1 MKHFKLILGVIIVL
15 SFLQTNVFAL
25 ITSRVT
31 GTIIDKETGS
41 KISGADVV
49 LLSGEYSKDGDI
61 DFVILAEKKSSSRGF
76 FKFDQLGQ
84 EDMDVSSYYFLAV
97 FKKGYANYGPFGES
111 FVDNIWYDKEC
122 LFDDLEYYG
131 VKEGLIDESDVNI
144 EEIDFFKLKQGEIKH
159 FIISLEKEAVLDFK
173 MFRKTPQGTI
183 LLDDKIKRAVAQ
195 INIYHNKYLEGFK
208 YFSSFRLGG
217 LKDGIVAIEC
227 LPKGYPRQVF
237 KNIKL
242 EKGKTTSVDL
252 VLDFTT
258 GQALHGFVKK
268 KETGKPY
275 PCININFSKIINGN
289 EEYAVED
296 NHSDRNGEFWI
307 GGFEEGKY
315 HLNFHYFGIYYNEI
329 MEFAPGEKKEIT
341 WEF

>member
-31 GTIIDKETGS
+31 GTIIDKETGA

-49 LLSGEYSKDGDI
+49 LLSGRYVNNDGI
-61 DFVILAEKKSSSRGF
+61 VFGILSEKKSSSRGF
-76 FKFDQLGQ
+76 FEFDQLGQ
-84 EDMDVSSYYFLAV
+84 EDMDVNSYYFLAV
-97 FKKGYANYGPFGES
+97 FKKGYADYGPFGES
-111 FVDNIWYDKEC
+111 FVDNIWYDKHR
-122 LFDDLEYYG
+122 LFNDLEYYG
-131 VKEGLIDESDVNI
+131 VKKGLIDESDMNI

-159 FIISLEKEAVLDFK
+159 FIISLEREAVLDFK

-195 INIYHNKYLEGFK
+195 INIYHNKYLEKFK
-208 YFSSFRLGG
+208 YFSSFRLEG
-217 LKDGIVAIEC
+217 LKDGIAAIQC
-227 LPKGYPRQVF
+227 YPYGYQIQIF

-242 EKGKTTSVDL
+242 EKGKTTSVEL

-258 GQALHGFVKK
+258 GQVLHGFVKK
-268 KETGKPY
+268 KETGKPH
-275 PCININFSKIINGN
+275 PCISVYFSRVINGN

-296 NHSDRNGEFWI
+296 VSTDRNGEFWI
-307 GGFEEGKY
+307 GGFEPGKY
-315 HLNFHYFGIYYNEI
+315 ILEFSYIGIEYKEI
-329 MEFAPGEKKEIT
+329 IEFAPGEKKEIT
-341 WEF
+341 KEF

>member
-1 MKHFKLILGVIIVL
+1 MIKKQ
-15 SFLQTNVFAL
+15 SQ
-25 ITSRVT
+25 
-31 GTIIDKETGS
+31 

-61 DFVILAEKKSSSRGF
+61 DFVILVKKKSNSRGF
-76 FKFDQLGQ
+76 FKFDQLGK
-84 EDMDVSSYYFLAV
+84 EYMDVSSYYFLAV
-97 FKKGYANYGPFGES
+97 FKRGYADFGPFGES
-111 FVDNIWYDKEC
+111 FVDKIWYDKEC
-122 LFDDLEYYG
+122 LFNDLEYYG
-131 VKEGLIDESDVNI
+131 VKEGLMDESDVNI
-144 EEIDFFKLKQGEIKH
+144 EEIDLFRLKQGEIKH

-183 LLDDKIKRAVAQ
+183 LLDDKIKRAVAH
-195 INIYHNKYLEGFK
+195 INIYHNKYLENFE
-208 YFSSFRLGG
+208 YSSSFRLGG
-217 LKDGIVAIEC
+217 LKVGIAAIEC

-258 GQALHGFVKK
+258 GQVLHGFVKK
-268 KETGKPY
+268 KETGKPA
-275 PCININFSKIINGN
+275 PGFTIFFSRIINEN

-307 GGFEEGKY
+307 GRFEPGRY
-315 HLNFHYFGIYYNEI
+315 LINFFNRGIDYQEI
-329 MEFAPGEKKEIT
+329 IEFAPGEKKEIT
-341 WEF
+341 KEF

>member
-1 MKHFKLILGVIIVL
+1 MKHFKLIIGIIIVL
-15 SFLQTNVFAL
+15 SFLQTNGFAL

-31 GTIIDKETGS
+31 GTIIDKETGA

-49 LLSGEYSKDGDI
+49 LLSGIYAKNGGIVFDILSK
-61 DFVILAEKKSSSRGF
+61 KKSSSRGF

-97 FKKGYANYGPFGES
+97 FKKGYAYYGPFGES
-111 FVDNIWYDKEC
+111 FVDNIW
-122 LFDDLEYYG
+122 FDEHRLLNDLEYYG

-159 FIISLEKEAVLDFK
+159 FIINLEKEAVLYFK

-183 LLDDKIKRAVAQ
+183 LLDEDIVAH
-195 INIYHNKYLEGFK
+195 INIYHNKYLEKFK

-217 LKDGIVAIEC
+217 LKDGIASIEC

-258 GQALHGFVKK
+258 GQVLHGFVKK
-268 KETGKPY
+268 KETGKPA
-275 PCININFSKIINGN
+275 PGFTVFFSRIINGN
-289 EEYAVED
+289 QEYAVESMHTD
-296 NHSDRNGEFWI
+296 INGEFWI
-307 GGFEEGKY
+307 GGFETGRY
-315 HLNFHYFGIYYNEI
+315 LINFFNIGIDYKEVI
-329 MEFAPGEKKEIT
+329 EFAPGEKKEIT
-341 WEF
+341 KEF